1 MGEIRDFEDGEFYG
15 FRTDFERKKE
25 EIQEEISKEIEN
37 KEYIMETYEG
47 GKTEEYK
54 EARMNWE
61 ERKVN

>member
-47 GKTEEYK
+47 GKLK
-54 EARMNWE
+54 NI
-61 ERKVN
+61 RKQE